1 MNRNGMRHVLIR
13 TGHCVC
19 AMCNAERMS
28 SSSSSDDD
36 EESKRDKELI
46 SVGEGRMIWCGNQEG
61 GHAYIYNEVKNIT
74 VGNMAIS
81 NINVAI

>member
-1 MNRNGMRHVLIR
+1 MRHVLIR

-46 SVGEGRMIWCGNQEG
+46 SVGEGRMIWCGDQEG
-61 GHAYIYNEVKNIT
+61 GHAYIYMT

-81 NINVAI
+81 NITVAI